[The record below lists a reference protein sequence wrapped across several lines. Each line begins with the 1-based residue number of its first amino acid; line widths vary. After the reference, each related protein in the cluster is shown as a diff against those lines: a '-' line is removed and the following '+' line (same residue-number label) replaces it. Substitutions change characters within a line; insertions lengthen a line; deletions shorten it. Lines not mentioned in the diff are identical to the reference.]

1 MSWSWVLFAALSAW
15 SWQTSPPVEPGCRFS
30 VSGASAAPAIQAGS
44 ISVPVRVLAQPD
56 SPAAITAIDLR
67 KMVLIVGES
76 GFQFYATG
84 PLPIDVGNV
93 SDRPLTRV
101 DIVVQVRMNDG
112 SAGTVGTIRL
122 PIQPGSS
129 AHMDLQIGSGAG
141 TFASK
146 STVEVVVFIDAA
158 EMSGC
163 RYKPAQSWPLQIEK

>member
-1 MSWSWVLFAALSAW
+1 LGALRGAVCLVVANVSARRAW
-15 SWQTSPPVEPGCRFS
+15 LSILRFRRIGGAGHPGRLHQRS
-30 VSGASAAPAIQAGS
+30 SASS
-44 ISVPVRVLAQPD
+44 CSTRLT
-56 SPAAITAIDLR
+56 AAITAIDLR